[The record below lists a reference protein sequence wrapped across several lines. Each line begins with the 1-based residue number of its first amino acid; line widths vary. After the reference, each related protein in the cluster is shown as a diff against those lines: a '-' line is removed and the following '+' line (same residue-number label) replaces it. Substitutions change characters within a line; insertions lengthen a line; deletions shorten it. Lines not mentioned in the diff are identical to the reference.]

1 MKILSNLK
9 NLAVLLG
16 LLILLGNLAFL
27 SHSTQ
32 TKIDLTAN
40 AGNTLSDASFK
51 LLETLD
57 APIMVT
63 AYIRKALPIRQQISQ
78 LIQRYQYYKTDISLK
93 FIDPKTDIKAAKT
106 LNIGKQGLIMVSYK
120 QRTEKIT
127 FLDESSFTN
136 ALLQLSHS
144 SQRWVSFLVGHGER
158 SPEGK
163 ANFDLGLFAKELT
176 RRNINAQTLNLAQ
189 VLTIP
194 DNTAL
199 LVLSTPRTELL
210 LGEINLIK
218 NYIKQGGNLLLL
230 TDPEDRYLKPLE
242 QQLGISKLV
251 GTIVDT
257 HSNLYGIDDPSFV
270 LVSQYNRH
278 PVTKGMQTM
287 TVYPMVA
294 ALKITKK
301 TDFMVEPILKTI
313 EQAWT
318 ETDEIKGKI
327 KFDKETQEVTGS
339 LNIALALTRNLNKGT
354 QQRIV
359 VIGDGDF
366 LSNTFLGNVGN
377 LEMGLRLFNWL
388 THDDQ
393 FIDIPIKVATDRRLN
408 LTPLTIGIMGFG
420 FLFIIPSCLIAVGF
434 FIWYK
439 RKRH

>member
-1 MKILSNLK
+1 MKLLLHLK
-9 NLAVLLG
+9 NLSLTLG
-16 LLILLGNLAFL
+16 FLIILGGLAFL
-27 SHSTQ
+27 SHTAQ
-32 TKIDLTAN
+32 TKIDLTVN
-40 AGNTLSDASFK
+40 ARNSLSKASFE
-51 LLETLD
+51 LLKTLD
-57 APIMVT
+57 APITVT
-63 AYIRKALPIRQQISQ
+63 AYIRKSLPIRQQISQ
-78 LIQRYQYYKTDISLK
+78 LIQRYQAYKTDISLK
-93 FIDPKTDIKAAKT
+93 FIDPETDIKAAKT
-106 LNIGKQGLIMVSYK
+106 LNIGKQGLIVVSYK

-136 ALLQLSHS
+136 ALLQLAHS

-158 SPEGK
+158 SPEGQ
-163 ANFDLGLFAKELT
+163 ANFDLGLLTKELA
-176 RRNINAQTLNLAQ
+176 RRHINAQTLNLAQ
-189 VLTIP
+189 VSTIP

-210 LGEINLIK
+210 LGEMSLIK
-218 NYIKQGGNLLLL
+218 DYIKQGGNLLLL
-230 TDPEDRYLKPLE
+230 TDPEDAYLKPLE

-270 LVSQYNRH
+270 LISQYNRH

-287 TVYPMVA
+287 TVYPKVA

-301 TDFMVEPILKTI
+301 TSFTVEPLLKTI

-327 KFDKETQEVTGS
+327 KFDKNTQEVTGA
-339 LNIALALTRNLNKGT
+339 LNIALALTRNLKKGT
-354 QQRIV
+354 QQRII

-393 FIDIPIKVATDRRLN
+393 FINIPIKIATDKRLN
-408 LTPLTIGIMGFG
+408 LTPLAVGVMGFG
-420 FLFIIPSCLIAVGF
+420 FLFIIPGCLIAIGF

-439 RKRH
+439 RKRY